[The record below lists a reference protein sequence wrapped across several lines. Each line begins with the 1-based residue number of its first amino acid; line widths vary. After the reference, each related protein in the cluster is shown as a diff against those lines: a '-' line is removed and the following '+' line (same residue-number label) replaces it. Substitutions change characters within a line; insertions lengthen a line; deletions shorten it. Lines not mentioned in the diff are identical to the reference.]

1 MLLAVSP
8 YQTGNRMFRQT
19 AGQAAQKQRAEE
31 IATAA
36 LGFIA
41 ADEDRLGGFFAMT
54 GLSPDE
60 IRKAATKPGFL
71 ASVLQ
76 HVLSDEAS
84 AAQFASE
91 HGLSPEDLQKAACQ
105 LGIRW
110 D

>member
-1 MLLAVSP
+1 
-8 YQTGNRMFRQT
+8 MFRQT

-41 ADEDRLGGFFAMT
+41 ANEDRLNGFFMAT
-54 GLSPDE
+54 GLSPEE
-60 IRKAATKPGFL
+60 IRSAAAKPGFL

-76 HVLSDEAS
+76 HVLSDEES
-84 AAQFASE
+84 AAGFAAE
-91 HGLSPEDLQKAACQ
+91 NGLSPEDLQRAAFQ